1 MKTELTAE
9 RLREVLHY
17 NPVTGV
23 FTWRVSRSN
32 VHAGDEAGSDDGNGY
47 VQIRLF
53 RATYRAHRLA
63 WLYVYGTWPE
73 GMVDHENRNKSDNR
87 IDNLRLA
94 DDSQNAQ
101 NTPTRSN
108 NRSGY
113 RGVYWH
119 ARAKKWAAEINAY
132 GCQKYLGLFGTP
144 EDAHTAY
151 LMAAAGLHTHNPLVT
166 SSKRP

>member
-1 MKTELTAE
+1 MKTDLTAE
-9 RLREVLHY
+9 SLREALDY
-17 NPVTGV
+17 DPATGL
-23 FTWRVSRSN
+23 FTWRISRSN
-32 VHAGDEAGSDDGNGY
+32 VHAGSRAGSDDGNGY

-53 RATYRAHRLA
+53 RRTYRAHRLA
-63 WLYVYGTWPE
+63 WLYVYGVWPE
-73 GMVDHENRNKSDNR
+73 CMVDHKNRTRSDNR
-87 IDNLRLA
+87 IENLRLA
-94 DDSQNAQ
+94 DDSQNLQ